1 MSSLNENIEMFYNK
15 RMMDDV
21 IADLALIFYVYNKNK
36 KVINILTGYRK
47 RRPFRSIYIMSDS
60 DNDDK
65 IQNMIF

>member
-1 MSSLNENIEMFYNK
+1 MSLLNENIEMFYNK

-47 RRPFRSIYIMSDS
+47 RRPFRNIYMSDD
-60 DNDDK
+60 DNEDK